1 MSELRPFRQRRAGA
15 TAPAA
20 SDAIEDLNAAGDSLS
35 AISET
40 TALQPIEGDARLDF
54 VSESEL
60 AGSSS
65 VAVATVAAPAPPA
78 AVAGRRVA
86 ARSTRS
92 LVLAGAALALAVAA
106 VAAAVYGAMRPKTP
120 AAPVVAPATL
130 SIASNPSEA
139 DVTIDGVMR
148 GKTPLKISLAA
159 GTYQM
164 QVQQG
169 TRTRTVPLTVEG
181 GMVMSQYVEL
191 AEAAPTVG
199 RLDISADRPGAHVSI
214 DGKPR
219 GATPLTVTDIPPGRH
234 TVTVA
239 AGDANVVRTVDVMA
253 GATASVMVA
262 LGDPGVSA
270 GWLSISAPIELQ
282 VSENG
287 QVLGT
292 TSTERIMIAAGKHTL
307 DLQNSSLEFA
317 VRQAVDVPP
326 GKTAKVAI
334 PVPNGSLSINALPWA
349 DVLVDGKG
357 VGVTPLGK
365 ITVPIG
371 SHEIVWRHPQ
381 LGERRRTVSVTA
393 GAPVRIG
400 MDLTK

>member
-1 MSELRPFRQRRAGA
+1 MSELRPFRQRRASA

-20 SDAIEDLNAAGDSLS
+20 PDRIDEANSADSLT
-35 AISET
+35 AISEP

-54 VSESEL
+54 ASESEL
-60 AGSSS
+60 AASPST
-65 VAVATVAAPAPPA
+65 AVATVATPAPPV
-78 AVAGRRVA
+78 VATGRLV

-92 LVLAGAALALAVAA
+92 LVLAAAAFVVAVAA
-106 VAAAVYGAMRPKTP
+106 VAAVVYGAMRPKAP
-120 AAPVVAPATL
+120 AAPVVVPATL
-130 SIASNPSEA
+130 SIATNPSEA
-139 DVTIDGVMR
+139 DVTIDGVLR
-148 GKTPLKISLAA
+148 GRTPLKITLAA

-169 TRTRTVPLTVEG
+169 TRTRTVPVSVEA

-199 RLDISADRPGAHVSI
+199 RLDVTADRAGAHVSI

-219 GATPLTVTDIPPGRH
+219 GVTPLNVTDIPPGRH
-234 TVTVA
+234 TVTVT
-239 AGDANVVRTVDVMA
+239 AGDANVVRTVDVTA
-253 GATASVMVA
+253 GSAASVMVA

-270 GWLSISAPIELQ
+270 GWLSISAPFELQ

-287 QVLGT
+287 QVLGS

-307 DLQNSSLEFA
+307 DLQNGALEFA
-317 VRQAVDVPP
+317 TRQTIDVPP
-326 GKTAKVAI
+326 GKTAKVSVS
-334 PVPNGSLSINALPWA
+334 VPNGSLSINALPWA
-349 DVLVDGKG
+349 DVLVDGKP

-371 SHEIVWRHPQ
+371 THEIVWRHPQ